1 MYASANSVL
10 GLKNVFKYF
19 SLVKQSLGSILF
31 SVPSKHL
38 EIFYNQIKYLFNI
51 ICSPEMFRNVVILKL
66 AAELIKAVL
75 AVVSAVTPHAAGNAP
90 LALTQRI
97 F

>member
-1 MYASANSVL
+1 
-10 GLKNVFKYF
+10 
-19 SLVKQSLGSILF
+19 
-31 SVPSKHL
+31 
-38 EIFYNQIKYLFNI
+38 
-51 ICSPEMFRNVVILKL
+51 MFRDVVILKL